1 MFEIKDSEDVK
12 LHENKSA
19 DQTLLKAE
27 GVRRLDAAKNE
38 AGFKKAEVPVS
49 FRAKLGAF
57 AGNVFVQVIGGVA
70 VLVIGALLLKFWP
83 GIFSK

>member
-27 GVRRLDAAKNE
+27 SVRRLDAVNNE
-38 AGFKKAEVPVS
+38 AGFKKAEEPVS
-49 FRAKLGAF
+49 FRAKLSAF
-57 AGNVFVQVIGGVA
+57 AGNVFVQVIGGVV
-70 VLVIGALLLKFWP
+70 VLVIGAWLLKFLP
-83 GIFSK
+83 GIFAK